1 MKESPDEKS
10 LRSVSFVVH
19 ATRGLIRDQSMRR
32 KTMFV
37 LLAVA
42 MVLLFS
48 GSTFLAFLLD
58 PRQHLI
64 WSLLFW
70 FTVVWLSLTAMLLAL
85 FDMLIVRANA
95 RRAERMLREEYS
107 QAKNPN
113 LPDARGNQ

>member
-10 LRSVSFVVH
+10 LRSVSFIVH

-32 KTMFV
+32 KSMFV

-42 MVLLFS
+42 MVLLFA
-48 GSTFLAFLLD
+48 GSTFLASMLD
-58 PRQHLI
+58 PRKHLV

-70 FTVVWLSLTAMLLAL
+70 FAVVWLTLTAMLLAL

-95 RRAERMLREEYS
+95 RQAERMLREEYS
-107 QAKNPN
+107 RAENRN
-113 LPDARGNQ
+113 SPDARGNE